1 MLDAHL
7 RSRDFRALVQR
18 ALPDEPT
25 KCVLCL
31 HLLCL
36 HLLCLHLLW
45 LHLLWPHLLLY
56 HSTTLLLYHS
66 TTPPLYHSRYE
77 AELRAVVETV
87 AAELDALD
95 GAAPPPKPSP

>member
-56 HSTTLLLYHS
+56 HSTT
-66 TTPPLYHSRYE
+66 PPLYHSRYE
-77 AELRAVVETV
+77 AELRAFVETV